1 MSKEIKILI
10 VDDTP
15 MNVAIITGFLKEHY
29 EIEMAE
35 SGVQALEIL
44 ATHHF
49 DLILLDVMMPEM
61 DGYEVCKKIKAN
73 SDTQDIPVIFVTSL
87 TSAEEQLQG
96 LEAGAEDYIPKP
108 VNKEVLLTKI
118 QKTFDNK
125 QLIQQQQNQ
134 ITNAHSAVMTALE
147 NMNELNTLSNYFS
160 DVSLVNN
167 YDNLMEHIINVLTI
181 FGIKQALIKI
191 KLEGEEDLY
200 SSTTGHVKPME
211 IELIKKLE
219 DKGNIYSYKTV
230 TIFNYLNLNVLIYDL
245 PMDKPDLFGR
255 LKDHISMMLQGSIK
269 IVQSI
274 SSQKQFKQL
283 VKTQQFQNEK
293 LSELVNTIENVLEI
307 IEDQQHRY
315 QETNK
320 SIMNNLFDKV
330 QTSFYHLG
338 LTEAQEQNLL
348 AMITDTDN
356 EIQDLFDKNVE
367 LENKFALLRALIKM

>member
-283 VKTQQFQNEK
+283 VKTQQSQNEK
-293 LSELVNTIENVLEI
+293 LSELINTIENVLEI